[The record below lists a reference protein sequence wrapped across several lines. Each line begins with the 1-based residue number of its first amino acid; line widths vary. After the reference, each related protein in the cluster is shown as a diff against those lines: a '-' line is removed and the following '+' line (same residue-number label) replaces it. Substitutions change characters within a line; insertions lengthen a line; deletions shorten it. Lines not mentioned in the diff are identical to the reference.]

1 MEHERSAP
9 ILAHTSL
16 ASAPPRQAL
25 ARLLVGAPVVGIV
38 AVDETDELST
48 KRGEVGPGMPPLLV
62 GRSRPRLRA
71 GRWWTNARR
80 PCVARRWLTSFEKEA
95 HSPAGHQTPRP
106 PHTGSTA
113 APPIACREPI
123 KCVRG
128 GGEARTAAEAVV
140 SGGRGEGGSSRHG
153 DIKHETHW
161 QRGRWRRVG

>member
-95 HSPAGHQTPRP
+95 HSPSMSPDSA
-106 PHTGSTA
+106 TA
-113 APPIACREPI
+113 AHGFNSCSAHRMPRAHQVCARR
-123 KCVRG
+123 RG
-128 GGEARTAAEAVV
+128 GPHD
-140 SGGRGEGGSSRHG
+140 S
-153 DIKHETHW
+153 
-161 QRGRWRRVG
+161 